1 MNCSKFFSLLAG
13 LFLAM
18 FVMTGC
24 GDDDPLGDPQ
34 SPSDIEWTQH
44 EYQVT
49 TSGASMGEIKW
60 NGYYASIFETWSY
73 RGDQSSKGPRI
84 VMSHYRWFPEKF
96 GPTWW
101 TEKLDN
107 GDWYY
112 DGRYDSHTYET
123 TLSEGKTVIQFDM
136 QGRTWKG
143 ILADGDIELK
153 STDGT
158 ATIGLKRLPVLPYDG
173 SYDDIL
179 KKILNK

>member
-1 MNCSKFFSLLAG
+1 MNGLKIFNLCASLLLG
-13 LFLAM
+13 M
-18 FVMTGC
+18 FVLTAC

-49 TSGASMGEIKW
+49 VSGAPMGEIKW
-60 NGYYASIFETWSY
+60 NGYYASIFETWNY
-73 RGDQSSKGPRI
+73 RGDKAYKGPRI

-112 DGRYDSHTYET
+112 DGRYDSHAYET
-123 TLSEGKTVIQFDM
+123 TVSDGKTVMRFDM
-136 QGRTWKG
+136 QGRTWEG
-143 ILADGDIELK
+143 ILTEGDIELK

-179 KKILNK
+179 KKILK